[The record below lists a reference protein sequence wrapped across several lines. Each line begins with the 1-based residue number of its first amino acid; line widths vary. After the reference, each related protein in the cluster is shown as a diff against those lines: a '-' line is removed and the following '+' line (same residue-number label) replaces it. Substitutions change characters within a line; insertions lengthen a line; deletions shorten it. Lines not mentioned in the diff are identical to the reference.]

1 MGLSRLLMPLIGVY
15 FLPLSLIHQALLPQ
29 PNRTT
34 NHLEVSLTRLFQ
46 SILML
51 QVQKRKCLSRDPNLD
66 HFHNEDSDHFPNW
79 EWISPGSLPC
89 SHYPEPHFKTLY
101 SFLSLE

>member
-1 MGLSRLLMPLIGVY
+1 MDLTRLPVPLIGVY

-29 PNRTT
+29 PNGTT

-51 QVQKRKCLSRDPNLD
+51 QVHERKCLSRDPNLN
-66 HFHNEDSDHFPNW
+66 HFYNEDFDHFPELGMDQSW
-79 EWISPGSLPC
+79 LLALFSL
-89 SHYPEPHFKTLY
+89 S
-101 SFLSLE
+101 